1 MLSKPPQSNNQA
13 CWKVARVLPIAL
25 GNHMRTRTAC
35 SGSLLTLASAQRDS
49 LGLPESTVSRTD
61 GVVIEVGELSIG
73 QDVNTET

>member
-1 MLSKPPQSNNQA
+1 
-13 CWKVARVLPIAL
+13 
-25 GNHMRTRTAC
+25 MRTRTAC
-35 SGSLLTLASAQRDS
+35 SGSLLTLASALRDS